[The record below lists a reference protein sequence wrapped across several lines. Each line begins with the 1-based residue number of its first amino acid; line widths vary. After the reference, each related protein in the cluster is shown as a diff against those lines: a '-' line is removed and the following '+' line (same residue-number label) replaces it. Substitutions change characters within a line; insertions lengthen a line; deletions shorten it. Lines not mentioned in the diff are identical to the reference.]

1 MCVFF
6 YLSVD
11 DSGKPTGSQ
20 LTVDDLFQKDF
31 QIHDPDAKWINSKY
45 VKGFGKCFCCTF
57 LQNLT
62 YIQLQHFEVHYFPRY
77 QTRVSVTV
85 EHTVCKDR
93 DYLSVVLKRQ
103 L

>member
-45 VKGFGKCFCCTF
+45 VKGFGK
-57 LQNLT
+57 
-62 YIQLQHFEVHYFPRY
+62 
-77 QTRVSVTV
+77 
-85 EHTVCKDR
+85 
-93 DYLSVVLKRQ
+93 VVRHMN
-103 L
+103 

>member
-1 MCVFF
+1 MVYWMCVFF

-45 VKGFGKCFCCTF
+45 VKGFGK
-57 LQNLT
+57 
-62 YIQLQHFEVHYFPRY
+62 
-77 QTRVSVTV
+77 
-85 EHTVCKDR
+85 
-93 DYLSVVLKRQ
+93 VVRHMN
-103 L
+103 